1 MSNESNKTVKND
13 VFSTVEETVQEQ
25 VKSAEKSFPNYQTS
39 VTSLQQEYTEAF
51 QNIVDSTIAL
61 QREFANKTGINTALP
76 EATESAVNKTNEQI
90 NKVQDVQNKIAL
102 ATIDAT
108 RQNIKTFNEN
118 AKAFADLNKGVLQSW
133 LTAFTPKYSCECF
146 IFFYDLSL
154 SHWPSSGRTVF

>member
-1 MSNESNKTVKND
+1 MSNESVKND
-13 VFSTVEETVQEQ
+13 VFTTVEETVEKQ
-25 VKSAEKSFPNYQTS
+25 VKTVEKSFPNYQTS

-90 NKVQDVQNKIAL
+90 SKVQDVQNKIAL

-118 AKAFADLNKGVLQSW
+118 AKAFADLNKSVMQSW
-133 LTAFTPKYSCECF
+133 VTAFTPRY
-146 IFFYDLSL
+146 
-154 SHWPSSGRTVF
+154 

>member
-1 MSNESNKTVKND
+1 MSNESVKND
-13 VFSTVEETVQEQ
+13 VFATVEETVEKQ
-25 VKSAEKSFPNYQTS
+25 VKTVEKSFPNYQTS

-76 EATESAVNKTNEQI
+76 EATENAVRKSNEQI
-90 NKVQDVQNKIAL
+90 SKVQDVQNKIAL

-118 AKAFADLNKGVLQSW
+118 AKAFAELNKGVLQSW
-133 LTAFTPKYSCECF
+133 LTAFTPKY
-146 IFFYDLSL
+146 
-154 SHWPSSGRTVF
+154 

>member
-1 MSNESNKTVKND
+1 MSNETSEKND
-13 VFSTVEETVQEQ
+13 VFSTVEETTEKQI
-25 VKSAEKSFPNYQTS
+25 KSAEKSFPNYQAS
-39 VTSLQQEYTEAF
+39 VTSLQQEYTEAY

-76 EATESAVNKTNEQI
+76 EATESAVKKTNEQI

-118 AKAFADLNKGVLQSW
+118 AKAFADLNKSVMQSW
-133 LTAFTPKYSCECF
+133 ITAFTPKFS
-146 IFFYDLSL
+146 
-154 SHWPSSGRTVF
+154 

>member
-1 MSNESNKTVKND
+1 MSNESVKND
-13 VFSTVEETVQEQ
+13 VFATVEETVEKQ
-25 VKSAEKSFPNYQTS
+25 VKTVERSFPNYQTS

-76 EATESAVNKTNEQI
+76 EATENAVNKTNEQI

-118 AKAFADLNKGVLQSW
+118 AKAFVDLNKSVMQSW
-133 LTAFTPKYSCECF
+133 VTAFTPRY
-146 IFFYDLSL
+146 
-154 SHWPSSGRTVF
+154 

>member
-1 MSNESNKTVKND
+1 MSNESNKTVEND

-51 QNIVDSTIAL
+51 QNIIDSTIAL

-90 NKVQDVQNKIAL
+90 SKVQDVQNKIAL

-118 AKAFADLNKGVLQSW
+118 AKAFADLNKSVMQSW
-133 LTAFTPKYSCECF
+133 ITAFTPKF
-146 IFFYDLSL
+146 N
-154 SHWPSSGRTVF
+154 

>member
-1 MSNESNKTVKND
+1 MSNESVKND
-13 VFSTVEETVQEQ
+13 VFSTVEETVEKQ
-25 VKSAEKSFPNYQTS
+25 VKTVEKSFPNYQTS

-90 NKVQDVQNKIAL
+90 SKVQDVQNKIAL

-108 RQNIKTFNEN
+108 RQTIKTFNEN
-118 AKAFADLNKGVLQSW
+118 AKAFADLNKSVMQSW
-133 LTAFTPKYSCECF
+133 VTAFTPRY
-146 IFFYDLSL
+146 
-154 SHWPSSGRTVF
+154 

>member
-13 VFSTVEETVQEQ
+13 VFSAVEETVEKQIQ
-25 VKSAEKSFPNYQTS
+25 ATEKSFPNYQTS

-51 QNIVDSTIAL
+51 KNIIDSTIAF

-90 NKVQDVQNKIAL
+90 SKVQDVQNKVAL

-108 RQNIKTFNEN
+108 RQNINTFNET

-133 LTAFTPKYSCECF
+133 LTAFTPKY
-146 IFFYDLSL
+146 
-154 SHWPSSGRTVF
+154 

>member
-1 MSNESNKTVKND
+1 MSNESVKND
-13 VFSTVEETVQEQ
+13 VFATVEETVEKQ
-25 VKSAEKSFPNYQTS
+25 VKTVERSFPNYQTS

-90 NKVQDVQNKIAL
+90 NKVQDVQNKVAL

-118 AKAFADLNKGVLQSW
+118 AKAFVDLNKSVMQSW
-133 LTAFTPKYSCECF
+133 VTAFTPRY
-146 IFFYDLSL
+146 
-154 SHWPSSGRTVF
+154 

>member
-1 MSNESNKTVKND
+1 MSNESNKTVEND

-51 QNIVDSTIAL
+51 QNIIDSTIAL

-90 NKVQDVQNKIAL
+90 SKVQDVQNKIAL

-133 LTAFTPKYSCECF
+133 LTAFTPKY
-146 IFFYDLSL
+146 
-154 SHWPSSGRTVF
+154 

>member
-1 MSNESNKTVKND
+1 MSNESVKND
-13 VFSTVEETVQEQ
+13 VFATVEETVEKQ
-25 VKSAEKSFPNYQTS
+25 VKTVEKSFPNYQTS

-90 NKVQDVQNKIAL
+90 SKVHDVQYKIAL

-108 RQNIKTFNEN
+108 RQNIKPSTRMQR
-118 AKAFADLNKGVLQSW
+118 LLLI
-133 LTAFTPKYSCECF
+133 LTK
-146 IFFYDLSL
+146 
-154 SHWPSSGRTVF
+154 V

>member
-1 MSNESNKTVKND
+1 MSNESNKIVEND

-90 NKVQDVQNKIAL
+90 SKVQDVQNKVVL

-118 AKAFADLNKGVLQSW
+118 AKAFADLNKSVMQSW
-133 LTAFTPKYSCECF
+133 ITAFTPRY
-146 IFFYDLSL
+146 
-154 SHWPSSGRTVF
+154 

>member
-1 MSNESNKTVKND
+1 MSNESNNTVKND
-13 VFSTVEETVQEQ
+13 VFATVEETVEKQ
-25 VKSAEKSFPNYQTS
+25 VNTVEKSFPNYQTS

-51 QNIVDSTIAL
+51 KNIVDSSIAL

-90 NKVQDVQNKIAL
+90 NKVQDVQNKVAL

-118 AKAFADLNKGVLQSW
+118 AKAFADLNKSVMQSW
-133 LTAFTPKYSCECF
+133 ITAFTPKF
-146 IFFYDLSL
+146 N
-154 SHWPSSGRTVF
+154 

>member
-13 VFSTVEETVQEQ
+13 VFSTVEDTVEKQINTT
-25 VKSAEKSFPNYQTS
+25 EKSFPNYQTS
-39 VTSLQQEYTEAF
+39 VTSLQQEYTEAY

-61 QREFANKTGINTALP
+61 QREFSNKTGINTVLP
-76 EATESAVNKTNEQI
+76 EATENVVNKTNEQI
-90 NKVQDVQNKIAL
+90 SKVQDVQNKIAL

-133 LTAFTPKYSCECF
+133 LTAFTPKY
-146 IFFYDLSL
+146 
-154 SHWPSSGRTVF
+154 

>member
-1 MSNESNKTVKND
+1 MSNESVKND
-13 VFSTVEETVQEQ
+13 VFATVEETVEKQ
-25 VKSAEKSFPNYQTS
+25 VKTTEKSFPNYQAS

-51 QNIVDSTIAL
+51 QNIVDSTISL

-118 AKAFADLNKGVLQSW
+118 AKAFADLNKSVMQSW
-133 LTAFTPKYSCECF
+133 VTAFTPRY
-146 IFFYDLSL
+146 
-154 SHWPSSGRTVF
+154 

>member
-1 MSNESNKTVKND
+1 MSNESVKND
-13 VFSTVEETVQEQ
+13 VFATVEETVEKQ
-25 VKSAEKSFPNYQTS
+25 VKSVEKSFPNYQTS

-90 NKVQDVQNKIAL
+90 SKVQDVQNKMTL

-118 AKAFADLNKGVLQSW
+118 AKAFADLNKSVMQSW
-133 LTAFTPKYSCECF
+133 VTAFTPRY
-146 IFFYDLSL
+146 
-154 SHWPSSGRTVF
+154 

>member
-1 MSNESNKTVKND
+1 MSNESNNTVKND
-13 VFSTVEETVQEQ
+13 VFATVEETVEKQ
-25 VKSAEKSFPNYQTS
+25 VKTVEKSFPNYQTS

-51 QNIVDSTIAL
+51 KNIVDSSIAL

-90 NKVQDVQNKIAL
+90 NKVQDVQNKVAL

-118 AKAFADLNKGVLQSW
+118 AKAFADLNKSVMQSW
-133 LTAFTPKYSCECF
+133 ITAFTPKF
-146 IFFYDLSL
+146 N
-154 SHWPSSGRTVF
+154 

>member
-13 VFSTVEETVQEQ
+13 VFATVEETVEKQ
-25 VKSAEKSFPNYQTS
+25 VNTVEKSFPNYQTS

-51 QNIVDSTIAL
+51 KNIVDSTIAL

-90 NKVQDVQNKIAL
+90 NKVQDVQNKVAL

-118 AKAFADLNKGVLQSW
+118 AKAFADLNKSVMQSW
-133 LTAFTPKYSCECF
+133 ITAFTPKFS
-146 IFFYDLSL
+146 
-154 SHWPSSGRTVF
+154 

>member
-1 MSNESNKTVKND
+1 MSNESNKIVEND
-13 VFSTVEETVQEQ
+13 VFSTVEGTVQEQ

-90 NKVQDVQNKIAL
+90 SKVQDVQNKVAL
-102 ATIDAT
+102 ATIDVT

-118 AKAFADLNKGVLQSW
+118 AKAFADLNKSVMQSW
-133 LTAFTPKYSCECF
+133 ITAFTPRY
-146 IFFYDLSL
+146 
-154 SHWPSSGRTVF
+154 

>member
-1 MSNESNKTVKND
+1 MSNESNNTVKND
-13 VFSTVEETVQEQ
+13 VFATVEETVEKQ
-25 VKSAEKSFPNYQTS
+25 VKTVEKSFPNFQTS

-51 QNIVDSTIAL
+51 KNIVDSSIAL

-90 NKVQDVQNKIAL
+90 NKVQDVQNKVAL

-118 AKAFADLNKGVLQSW
+118 AKAFADLNKSVMQSW
-133 LTAFTPKYSCECF
+133 ITAFTPKF
-146 IFFYDLSL
+146 N
-154 SHWPSSGRTVF
+154 

>member
-1 MSNESNKTVKND
+1 MSNESNKTVEND

-76 EATESAVNKTNEQI
+76 EATENAVNKTNEQI
-90 NKVQDVQNKIAL
+90 NKVQDVQNKVAL

-118 AKAFADLNKGVLQSW
+118 AKAFVDLNKSVMQSW
-133 LTAFTPKYSCECF
+133 LTAFTPKY
-146 IFFYDLSL
+146 
-154 SHWPSSGRTVF
+154 

>member
-1 MSNESNKTVKND
+1 MSNESNKTVEND

-76 EATESAVNKTNEQI
+76 QATESAVNKTNEQI
-90 NKVQDVQNKIAL
+90 SKVQDVQNKVAL
-102 ATIDAT
+102 ATIDVT

-118 AKAFADLNKGVLQSW
+118 AKAFADLNKSVMQSW
-133 LTAFTPKYSCECF
+133 ITAFTPRY
-146 IFFYDLSL
+146 
-154 SHWPSSGRTVF
+154 

>member
-1 MSNESNKTVKND
+1 MSNESNKTVEND

-51 QNIVDSTIAL
+51 QNIIDSTIAL

-118 AKAFADLNKGVLQSW
+118 AKAFADLNKSVMQSW
-133 LTAFTPKYSCECF
+133 VTAFTPRY
-146 IFFYDLSL
+146 
-154 SHWPSSGRTVF
+154 

>member
-1 MSNESNKTVKND
+1 MSNESNKTVEND

-51 QNIVDSTIAL
+51 QNIVDSTITL

-90 NKVQDVQNKIAL
+90 SKVQDVQNKVAL
-102 ATIDAT
+102 ATIDVT

-118 AKAFADLNKGVLQSW
+118 AKAFADLNKSVMQSW
-133 LTAFTPKYSCECF
+133 ITAFTPKY
-146 IFFYDLSL
+146 
-154 SHWPSSGRTVF
+154 

>member
-1 MSNESNKTVKND
+1 MSNESNKNVKND
-13 VFSTVEETVQEQ
+13 VFSSVEETVEKQ

-51 QNIVDSTIAL
+51 QNIIDSTIAL

-76 EATESAVNKTNEQI
+76 EATENAVRKSNEQI
-90 NKVQDVQNKIAL
+90 GKVQDVQNKIAL

-118 AKAFADLNKGVLQSW
+118 AKAFAELNKGVLQSW
-133 LTAFTPKYSCECF
+133 LTAFTPKY
-146 IFFYDLSL
+146 
-154 SHWPSSGRTVF
+154 

>member
-1 MSNESNKTVKND
+1 MSNQTDKND
-13 VFSTVEETVQEQ
+13 VFATVEETVEKQ
-25 VKSAEKSFPNYQTS
+25 VKTVEKSFPNFQTS

-51 QNIVDSTIAL
+51 KNIVDSSIAL

-90 NKVQDVQNKIAL
+90 NKVQDVQNKVAL

-118 AKAFADLNKGVLQSW
+118 AKAFADLNKSVMQSW
-133 LTAFTPKYSCECF
+133 ITAFTPKF
-146 IFFYDLSL
+146 N
-154 SHWPSSGRTVF
+154 

>member
-1 MSNESNKTVKND
+1 MSNQTDKND
-13 VFSTVEETVQEQ
+13 VFATVEETVEKQ
-25 VKSAEKSFPNYQTS
+25 VNTVEKSFPNFQTS

-51 QNIVDSTIAL
+51 KNIVDSSIAL

-90 NKVQDVQNKIAL
+90 NKVQDVQNKVAL

-118 AKAFADLNKGVLQSW
+118 AKAFADLNKSVMQSW
-133 LTAFTPKYSCECF
+133 ITAFTPKF
-146 IFFYDLSL
+146 N
-154 SHWPSSGRTVF
+154 